1 MKPFIQ
7 DGHILVLRAVR
18 ALIGSNPRL
27 VVEAIATVD
36 WASATF
42 VGKRHQCELRIEG
55 DAQEIAD
62 ALDRLAR
69 ELPEVDVAACGHFLA
84 DCLLNR
90 VELSRNAE
98 ETVAALTIEAL
109 TIAE

>member
-18 ALIGSNPRL
+18 ALIGSNARI

-42 VGKRHQCELRIEG
+42 VGKRHHCELRIEG
-55 DAQEIAD
+55 DEQEITD
-62 ALDRLAR
+62 ALDLLAR
-69 ELPEVDVAACGHFLA
+69 ELSEVDVAASGHFLA
-84 DCLLNR
+84 DCVLDG
-90 VELSRNAE
+90 VEVSRSAE
-98 ETVAALTIEAL
+98 ATVAALTIEAL